1 MTLGAAIN
9 HMLKTL
15 LRFAGLGVLLLLAA
29 CAPTVIP
36 AGDPIGSVQ
45 ITKGAFI
52 ASDGASLPLQHWGPV
67 DDPDAVILGLHG
79 FGDYANAFDEAGRA
93 LASDNI
99 ALFAYDQRGFGRTAT
114 RPFWPGIRSLVNDA
128 ADMLV
133 TLRSQYP
140 GRPVY
145 LMGDSMGGAVA
156 IVAAASRPRWMDGV
170 ILVAPAVWNRNMMP
184 WYQTAPL
191 SIISHSLPWLPLSG
205 QGLDIWPS
213 DNIEMLRR
221 LSRDP
226 YMMKSVRV
234 DMIAGLADLMDLARQ
249 RAGSI
254 EAPTLLLSGE
264 QDQVIPPE
272 AVGAIARDIRASN
285 PDRSVVCLFPDGY
298 HMLLRDLNGPTVIGD
313 IRRWIGNGAA
323 ARDFSCTLN

>member
-1 MTLGAAIN
+1 MTSGAAIN
-9 HMLKTL
+9 HMLKAL
-15 LRFAGLGVLLLLAA
+15 LRFSGLGFLLLLVA

-36 AGDPIGSVQ
+36 AGDPIGSVR
-45 ITKGAFI
+45 ITKSAFI

-79 FGDYANAFDEAGRA
+79 FGDYANAFDEAGTA

-114 RPFWPGIRSLVNDA
+114 RPFWPGTQSLVNDV

-133 TLRSQYP
+133 ALRSQYP
-140 GRPVY
+140 DRPIY

-156 IVAAASRPRWMDGV
+156 IVTAASRPQWMDGV
-170 ILVAPAVWNRNMMP
+170 ILVAPAVWNRDMMP

-191 SIISHSLPWLPLSG
+191 SIISQSLSWLPLSG

-234 DMIAGLADLMDLARQ
+234 DMVAGLADLMDLARQ
-249 RAGSI
+249 RAGDI
-254 EAPTLLLSGE
+254 DIPTLLLSGK
-264 QDQVIPPE
+264 QDQVIPPG
-272 AVGAIARDIRASN
+272 AIGAIAKDIRASN
-285 PDRSVVCLFPDGY
+285 PDRSVVCLFPYGY
-298 HMLLRDLNGPTVIGD
+298 HMLLRDLNGPKVIDD
-313 IRRWIGNGAA
+313 IRRWISNGAA